1 SAPAPCPSPKATASA
16 ISRCR
21 LIRFRKGL
29 DNRRHPRE
37 SGDPSVTQ
45 VFETQKHWIPAFAG
59 MTIQIELIRG
69 SLGTPRAVGSP
80 AATPPGDGP
89 PRLRETRAM
98 PVPRLLIALAAV
110 LLLSACATAVTARDP
125 GAVVVDAPAQPAA
138 LPHDPR
144 LHAAPPQATALP
156 SPVVVPLD
164 AGTLAALP
172 RVPVA
177 ATTHDQTLRCE
188 GVALAALMQATGAMP
203 AGPLRGAQLGRYV
216 QVDARDGYRAV

>member
-1 SAPAPCPSPKATASA
+1 
-16 ISRCR
+16 
-21 LIRFRKGL
+21 
-29 DNRRHPRE
+29 
-37 SGDPSVTQ
+37 
-45 VFETQKHWIPAFAG
+45 
-59 MTIQIELIRG
+59 
-69 SLGTPRAVGSP
+69 
-80 AATPPGDGP
+80 
-89 PRLRETRAM
+89 M

-110 LLLSACATAVTARDP
+110 LLLSACATADTARDP

-177 ATTHDQTLRCE
+177 ATTHDQALRCE
-188 GVALAALMQATGAMP
+188 GVALAALMQAAGAMP
-203 AGPLRGAQLGRYV
+203 AGPLRGSQLGRYV
-216 QVDARDGYRAV
+216 QVDARDGYRAVFALAEFDPTLGNRAAFLVDRCEGKPLDERSGPLRLVVPGEARAARSVRQVRAITVVVAP